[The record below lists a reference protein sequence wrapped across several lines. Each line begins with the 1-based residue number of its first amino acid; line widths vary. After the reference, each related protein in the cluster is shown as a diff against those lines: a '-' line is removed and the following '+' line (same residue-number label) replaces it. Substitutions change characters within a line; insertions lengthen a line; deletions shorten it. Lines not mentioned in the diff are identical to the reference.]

1 MLNTVLARHRLRLLQ
16 LWRYVATS
24 VVANL
29 TTITVLGLLVGVVR
43 FDAGWSN
50 VIATA
55 AATIPAFELN
65 RRWVWEKQ
73 GRASV
78 GREMLPFWL
87 WAFLELGLSSLAVHL
102 MAQHAAAVGWSR
114 PLRTLVLEVTSIGT
128 TGSLWVVQF
137 FLFERWLFRRGPR
150 PIDIRPGG
158 RPPIGDT
165 PRTPPAAL
173 SRSGQ
178 FGEGPASP

>member
-1 MLNTVLARHRLRLLQ
+1 MLYSALARHRLRLLQ

-65 RRWVWEKQ
+65 RRWVWAKQ

-78 GREMLPFWL
+78 GREMLPFWA
-87 WAFLELGLSSLAVHL
+87 WAFFELAISSLAVHL
-102 MAQHAAAVGWSR
+102 MGEHATAAGWSR

-128 TGSLWVVQF
+128 TGCLWVIQF
-137 FLFERWLFRRGPR
+137 FVFERWLFKTRSSAV
-150 PIDIRPGG
+150 DIRLSGERHQHVLDHHQFQPGPG
-158 RPPIGDT
+158 R
-165 PRTPPAAL
+165 R
-173 SRSGQ
+173 
-178 FGEGPASP
+178 